1 MEMYFI
7 KNVFIYCAA
16 AFFNQ
21 KTCLDTH
28 TFERTSLHTV
38 AYFVSKLCK
47 KLEIIGQLL
56 INIILHIMFHN
67 YKMDHCAT
75 RYIPF

>member
-1 MEMYFI
+1 MYFI

-21 KTCLDTH
+21 KTYLGTH
-28 TFERTSLHTV
+28 TFERTSLRTV
-38 AYFVSKLCK
+38 AYFVK
-47 KLEIIGQLL
+47 KLESIGHLL